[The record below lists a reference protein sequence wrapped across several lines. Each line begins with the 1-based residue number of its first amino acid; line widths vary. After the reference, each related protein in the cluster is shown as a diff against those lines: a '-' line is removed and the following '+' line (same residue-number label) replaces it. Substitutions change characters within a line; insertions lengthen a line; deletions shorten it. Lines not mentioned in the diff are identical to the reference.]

1 MKRAEKDVY
10 NKDELGENSS
20 KGKNKK
26 IGLSTPEAEEAG
38 DFAGDG
44 KINTNKH
51 IPDGKGSAGSTQYRM
66 STRKTDTGTTG
77 TNAKKDRNSEN
88 RIGDKK
94 DKEPGFRQDDGI
106 S

>member
-20 KGKNKK
+20 KDKK

-44 KINTNKH
+44 EIKNKH

-88 RIGDKK
+88 KFGDKK